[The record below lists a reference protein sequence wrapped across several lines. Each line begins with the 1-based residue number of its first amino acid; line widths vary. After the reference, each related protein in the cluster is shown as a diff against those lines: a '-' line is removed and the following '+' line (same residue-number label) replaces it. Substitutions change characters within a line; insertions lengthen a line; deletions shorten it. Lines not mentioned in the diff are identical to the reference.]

1 MNAPTVAAIVMTHD
15 RLDDARANIEI
26 IRSCWTAPGAFCNV
40 VVAHAYNGAADVD
53 PVGREADLTV
63 RAPSDRGHFVGAADL
78 IDAGLSAVARR
89 HPALTYA
96 VCLASDTWVYRPDS
110 LAKIVAEMA
119 ERGQRLA
126 AAEWQIDP
134 AVHGVARNRGAG
146 LLPGSGLSTDYL
158 VVDIHWAYQYGLLPL
173 NFGSFL
179 AAHADILNYL
189 QEIPLLERH
198 LEGKLLGAARREM
211 AELGIRKDAWGSAG
225 PRRARQLLRLIH
237 ERRIDPLGVDAPLHK
252 GHWPELGLISSE
264 DAPAKQALLRA
275 HPALRGPTLNR
286 LRDAVDTSWFNATDQ
301 DTPYGQPTYER

>member
-1 MNAPTVAAIVMTHD
+1 
-15 RLDDARANIEI
+15 
-26 IRSCWTAPGAFCNV
+26 
-40 VVAHAYNGAADVD
+40 
-53 PVGREADLTV
+53 
-63 RAPSDRGHFVGAADL
+63 

-89 HPALTYA
+89 YPALTYA

-110 LAKIVAEMA
+110 LVKIVAEMA

-179 AAHADILNYL
+179 ADHADILNYL

-198 LEGKLLGAARREM
+198 LEAKLLGAARREM
-211 AELGIRKDAWGSAG
+211 AALGVRKDAWGSAG
-225 PRRARQLLRLIH
+225 LRRARQLLRL
-237 ERRIDPLGVDAPLHK
+237 
-252 GHWPELGLISSE
+252 
-264 DAPAKQALLRA
+264 
-275 HPALRGPTLNR
+275 
-286 LRDAVDTSWFNATDQ
+286 
-301 DTPYGQPTYER
+301 